1 MRIFTNLRFFY
12 VFLYNLSKLMENNQI
27 KGLGTAL
34 LTPFKGEEV
43 DYEAFAATVD
53 WQITTGVDFLVP
65 LGTTG
70 ETPTLTES
78 EKLQVL
84 EVTRHHAAGRPVV
97 AGVGSNSLRGTLE
110 NMRLL
115 QDADAFLVVVPFYNK
130 PPQRGMY
137 EYFKAVAAATPKPI
151 ILYNVP
157 GRTGSNIEPDTVLAL
172 ARDVDNIIGIKE
184 ASGKFEQAKAILD
197 GMPEGFTLLSGNDED
212 TLRLMEAGAGG
223 VISVASNVFPSAM
236 VDFVRAMQQGRF
248 QEAGQMHE
256 RLLPLFKALFVEPNP
271 IPAKAAMA
279 QLGLMENS
287 LRLPLVPAT
296 EATEQLLK
304 QTLQQLF

>member
-1 MRIFTNLRFFY
+1 MDTKML
-12 VFLYNLSKLMENNQI
+12 

-53 WQITTGVDFLVP
+53 WQVTTGVDFLVP

-70 ETPTLTES
+70 ETPTLSES

-84 EVTRHHAAGRPVV
+84 EVTLQHAGGRPVM
-97 AGVGSNSLRGTLE
+97 AGVGTNSLSGTLA

-137 EYFKAVAAATPKPI
+137 EYFKVVAGATKKPI
-151 ILYNVP
+151 VLYNVP
-157 GRTGSNIEPDTVLAL
+157 GRTGSNLEAETTLAL
-172 ARDVDNIIGIKE
+172 AKDVPNIVGIKE
-184 ASGKFEQAKAILD
+184 ASGKFDQIQAILQ
-197 GMPEGFTLLSGNDED
+197 GRPEGFSVLSGNDDD
-212 TLRLMEAGAGG
+212 TLSLMQAGADGI
-223 VISVASNVFPSAM
+223 ISVASNVFPSAM
-236 VDFVRAMQQGRF
+236 VDFVRAIQAGKAEEAARMQ
-248 QEAGQMHE
+248 A

-287 LRLPLVPAT
+287 LRLPLVPASQQT
-296 EATEQLLK
+296 EELVAKTLK
-304 QTLQQLF
+304 ELF

>member
-1 MRIFTNLRFFY
+1 MNEMIL
-12 VFLYNLSKLMENNQI
+12 Q
-27 KGLGTAL
+27 GLGTAL
-34 LTPFKGEEV
+34 LTPFKGEDV

-53 WQITTGVDFLVP
+53 WQVETGIDFLVP

-84 EVTRHHAAGRPVV
+84 EVARQHAAGKPVV
-97 AGVGSNSLRGTLE
+97 AGVGTNSLSGTLA
-110 NMRLL
+110 NLRLL

-137 EYFKAVAAATPKPI
+137 AYFKAVAESTPKPI

-157 GRTGSNIEPDTVLAL
+157 GRTGSNLEAETTLAL
-172 ARDVDNIIGIKE
+172 ARDIPNIVGIKE
-184 ASGKFEQAKAILD
+184 ASGKMDQIQAILE
-197 GMPEGFTLLSGNDED
+197 GRPEGFSVLSGNDED
-212 TLRLMEAGAGG
+212 TLALMKKGADG

-236 VDFVRAMQQGRF
+236 ADFVHCLQAGRF
-248 QEAGQMHE
+248 DEAAQMDA
-256 RLLPLFKALFVEPNP
+256 RLKPLFKALFVEPNP

-296 EATEQLLK
+296 EETE
-304 QTLQQLF
+304 TIIAEVLQKLWK

>member
-1 MRIFTNLRFFY
+1 
-12 VFLYNLSKLMENNQI
+12 MEKI
-27 KGLGTAL
+27 LFKGCGTAL
-34 LTPFKGEEV
+34 LTPFKGAEV

-53 WQITTGVDFLVP
+53 WQVTAGVDFLVP

-70 ETPTLTES
+70 ETPTLSES

-84 EVTRHHAAGRPVV
+84 EVTLQHAAGLPVV
-97 AGVGSNSLRGTLE
+97 AGVGSNSVRGTLD
-110 NMRLL
+110 NIRLL

-137 EYFKAVAAATPKPI
+137 QYFKAIAEATPKPI

-157 GRTGSNIEPDTVLAL
+157 GRTGSNIEAETVLAL
-172 ARDVDNIIGIKE
+172 ARDIPNIVGIKE
-184 ASGKFEQAKAILD
+184 AAGKWEQAKAILD
-197 GMPEGFTLLSGNDED
+197 GRPEGFALLSGNDED
-212 TLRLMEAGAGG
+212 TLRLMEAGADG

-236 VDFVRAMQQGRF
+236 ADFVHALQEGRVVDAARMQ
-248 QEAGQMHE
+248 E
-256 RLLPLFKALFVEPNP
+256 RLLPLFKALFAEPNP
-271 IPAKAAMA
+271 LPAKAAMA

-287 LRLPLVPAT
+287 LRLPLVKAT
-296 EATEQLLK
+296 EETENLLK

>member
-1 MRIFTNLRFFY
+1 
-12 VFLYNLSKLMENNQI
+12 MEKTLV
-27 KGLGTAL
+27 KGCGTAL
-34 LTPFKGEEV
+34 LTPFKGNEV

-53 WQITTGVDFLVP
+53 WQVTTGIDFLVP

-84 EVTRHHAAGRPVV
+84 EVTRQHAAGRPVV
-97 AGVGSNSLRGTLE
+97 AGVGSNSVRGTLE
-110 NMRLL
+110 NIRLL

-130 PPQRGMY
+130 PPQRGIY
-137 EYFKAVAAATPKPI
+137 AYFKAIAEAAPKPV

-157 GRTGSNIEPDTVLAL
+157 GRTGVNCDAETTLAL
-172 ARDVDNIIGIKE
+172 ARDVPNIIGIKE
-184 ASGKFEQAKAILD
+184 ASGNLEQCRSILARK
-197 GMPEGFTLLSGNDED
+197 PEDFVLLSGNDED
-212 TLRLMEAGAGG
+212 TFTLMQEGAEG

-236 VDFVRAMQQGRF
+236 ADFVRALKEGRTEEAARMQ
-248 QEAGQMHE
+248 E
-256 RLLPLFKALFVEPNP
+256 RLLPLFKALFAEPNP

-287 LRLPLVPAT
+287 LRLPLVKASPAT
-296 EATEQLLK
+296 EALIK

>member
-1 MRIFTNLRFFY
+1 MSTNIFH
-12 VFLYNLSKLMENNQI
+12 
-27 KGLGTAL
+27 GCGTAL
-34 LTPFKGEEV
+34 VTPFKGGEV
-43 DYEAFAATVD
+43 DYESFAATVD
-53 WQITTGVDFLVP
+53 WQIETGIDFLVP

-84 EVTRHHAAGRPVV
+84 EVTRQHAQGRPVV
-97 AGVGSNSLRGTLE
+97 AGVGSNSVKATLD

-137 EYFKAVAAATPKPI
+137 EYFKTIAASTTKPI

-157 GRTGSNIEPDTVLAL
+157 GRTGSNLEAQTTLTL
-172 ARDVDNIIGIKE
+172 ARDVKNIVGIKE
-184 ASGKFEQAKAILD
+184 ASGNFDQIKTILE
-197 GMPEGFTLLSGNDED
+197 GRPEGFSVLSGNDED
-212 TLRLMEAGAGG
+212 TLALMQKGADG

-236 VDFVRAMQQGRF
+236 ADFVHAI
-248 QEAGQMHE
+248 EAGKTEEAQKME
-256 RLLPLFKALFVEPNP
+256 ARLRPLFKALFVEPNP

-287 LRLPLVPAT
+287 LRLPLVKASAQT
-296 EATEQLLK
+296 EELIAETLK
-304 QTLQQLF
+304 ELF

>member
-1 MRIFTNLRFFY
+1 MMSTNKF
-12 VFLYNLSKLMENNQI
+12 

-34 LTPFKGEEV
+34 LTPFKNGEV

-53 WQITTGVDFLVP
+53 WQVETGVDFLVP

-70 ETPTLTES
+70 ETPTLSES

-84 EVTRHHAAGRPVV
+84 EVTLKHAQGRPVV
-97 AGVGSNSLRGTLE
+97 AGIGTNSLSGTLA

-115 QDADAFLVVVPFYNK
+115 QDADAFLVVVPYYNK
-130 PPQRGMY
+130 PPQRGIY
-137 EYFKAVAAATPKPI
+137 AYFRAVAQATDKPVI
-151 ILYNVP
+151 IYNVP
-157 GRTGSNIEPDTVLAL
+157 GRTGSNIEAETTLAL
-172 ARDVDNIIGIKE
+172 ARDIPNIIGIKE
-184 ASGKFEQAKAILD
+184 ASGNKEQIGQILA
-197 GMPEGFTLLSGNDED
+197 GRPEGFSVLSGNDDD
-212 TLRLMEAGAGG
+212 TFELMKQGADG

-236 VDFVRAMQQGRF
+236 ADFVHTLQAGRF
-248 QEAGQMHE
+248 EEAQEMDAH
-256 RLLPLFKALFVEPNP
+256 LHPLFKNLFVEPNP

-296 EATEQLLK
+296 PETEAIIA
-304 QTLQQLF
+304 QTLKDLF

>member
-1 MRIFTNLRFFY
+1 MEKNL
-12 VFLYNLSKLMENNQI
+12 V
-27 KGLGTAL
+27 KGCGTAL
-34 LTPFKGEEV
+34 LTPFKGNEV

-53 WQITTGVDFLVP
+53 WQVTTGIDFLVP

-84 EVTRHHAAGRPVV
+84 EVTRQHAAGRPVV
-97 AGVGSNSLRGTLE
+97 AGVGSNSVRGTLE
-110 NMRLL
+110 NIRLL

-130 PPQRGMY
+130 PPQRGIY
-137 EYFKAVAAATPKPI
+137 AYFKAIAEAAPKPV

-157 GRTGSNIEPDTVLAL
+157 GRTGVNCDAETTLAL
-172 ARDVDNIIGIKE
+172 ARDVPNIIGIKE
-184 ASGKFEQAKAILD
+184 ASGNLEQCRSILARK
-197 GMPEGFTLLSGNDED
+197 PEDFVLLSGNDED
-212 TLRLMEAGAGG
+212 TFTLMQEGAEG

-236 VDFVRAMQQGRF
+236 ADFVRALKEGRMEEAARMQ
-248 QEAGQMHE
+248 E
-256 RLLPLFKALFVEPNP
+256 RLLPLFKALFAEPNP

-287 LRLPLVPAT
+287 LRLPLVKASPAT
-296 EATEQLLK
+296 EALIK

>member
-1 MRIFTNLRFFY
+1 
-12 VFLYNLSKLMENNQI
+12 MEKTLV
-27 KGLGTAL
+27 KGCGTAL
-34 LTPFKGEEV
+34 LTPFKGNEV

-53 WQITTGVDFLVP
+53 WQVTTGIDFLVP

-84 EVTRHHAAGRPVV
+84 EVTRQHAAGRPVV
-97 AGVGSNSLRGTLE
+97 AGVGSNSVRGTLE
-110 NMRLL
+110 NIRLL

-130 PPQRGMY
+130 PPQRGIY
-137 EYFKAVAAATPKPI
+137 AYFKTIAEAAPKPV

-157 GRTGSNIEPDTVLAL
+157 GRTGVNCDAETTLAL
-172 ARDVDNIIGIKE
+172 ARDVPNIIGIKE
-184 ASGKFEQAKAILD
+184 ASGNLEQCRSILARK
-197 GMPEGFTLLSGNDED
+197 PEGFVLLSGNDED
-212 TLRLMEAGAGG
+212 TFTLMQEGAEG

-236 VDFVRAMQQGRF
+236 ADFVRALKEGRMEEAARMQ
-248 QEAGQMHE
+248 E
-256 RLLPLFKALFVEPNP
+256 RLLPLFKALFAEPNP

-287 LRLPLVPAT
+287 LRLPLVKASPAT
-296 EATEQLLK
+296 EALIK

>member
-1 MRIFTNLRFFY
+1 
-12 VFLYNLSKLMENNQI
+12 MELF
-27 KGLGTAL
+27 KGCGTAL
-34 LTPFKGEEV
+34 LTPFKGGDV
-43 DYEAFAATVD
+43 DYESFAATVD
-53 WQITTGVDFLVP
+53 WQVETGIDFLVP

-84 EVTRHHAAGRPVV
+84 EVTRQHAQGRPVV
-97 AGVGSNSLRGTLE
+97 AGVGSNSVKATLD

-137 EYFKAVAAATPKPI
+137 AYFKAIAESTDKPI

-157 GRTGSNIEPDTVLAL
+157 GRTGSNLEAETTLAL
-172 ARDVDNIIGIKE
+172 ARDVKNIVGVKE
-184 ASGKFEQAKAILD
+184 ASGKMDQCKAILE
-197 GMPEGFTLLSGNDED
+197 GRPEGFSVLSGNDDD
-212 TLRLMEAGAGG
+212 TFQLMKEGADG

-236 VDFVRAMQQGRF
+236 ADFVHALQKGEWETAKTMD
-248 QEAGQMHE
+248 E
-256 RLLPLFKALFVEPNP
+256 RLHPLFKNLFVEPNP

-296 EATEQLLK
+296 EATEALIK
-304 QTLQQLF
+304 QTLENLF